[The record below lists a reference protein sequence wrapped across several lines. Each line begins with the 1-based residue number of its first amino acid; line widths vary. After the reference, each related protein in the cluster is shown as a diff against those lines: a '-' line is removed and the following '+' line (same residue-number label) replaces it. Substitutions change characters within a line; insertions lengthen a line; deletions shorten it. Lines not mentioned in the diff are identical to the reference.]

1 MKIIITILNYI
12 DIGAPLLA
20 LLVFIRVLS
29 QNKLAKELLYIFYFI
44 CIQLITNV
52 TATVLEKLHITNYSV
67 YLLNIVLSFLVLSIL
82 FYELGIPLIRKIFPF
97 SSLLFL
103 GFATYSISNGDGIET
118 YNSII
123 SASASFI
130 ITAYCLIFFYWRL
143 VKDKNYS
150 GSLTDSAFFWA
161 TIGVFTYYTGSF
173 FIFIS
178 YKYLI
183 VREAE
188 VIGILWRFH
197 NLLLTIFCIYS
208 IYGLTCKNYQKT

>member
-1 MKIIITILNYI
+1 MKTVITILNYI

-20 LLVFIRVLS
+20 LLVFTRVLA
-29 QNKLAKELLYIFYFI
+29 QDRLAKELLYIFYFI
-44 CIQLITNV
+44 CIQFITNV
-52 TATVLEKLHITNYSV
+52 TATILEKMHTTNYSV
-67 YLLNIVLSFLVLSIL
+67 YLLNIILSFLVLSIL

-97 SSLLFL
+97 TSLLFL
-103 GFATYSISNGDGIET
+103 CFATYSIANGDGIET
-118 YNSII
+118 YNSMI

-143 VKDKNYS
+143 VKDKYYS
-150 GSLTDSAFFWA
+150 GGLTDSAFFWSA
-161 TIGVFTYYTGSF
+161 IGVFTYYTGSF